1 MGFAVYIK
9 INLLPPAFRPKKIL
23 IKFDYKFV
31 LTLVIILG
39 ALGVGGYYFYMKR
52 TLEETKT
59 QITFYR
65 GEETKIR
72 RAVALDKEV
81 KELNKNIEERV
92 NIIKELTGDSD
103 VRFAM
108 LEHINFVLP
117 GNLWLLNINE
127 VEENNKITFNIE
139 GMSYSKDYISD
150 FIAGLEKFEKP
161 YAAFQEYQKLIDS
174 YPNSQRINEAVE
186 REYNIGEF
194 FLNREQKQLLGMSW
208 YDFVEHPAVEIFNTI
223 VTKVPY
229 SEYAPRAQYKLG
241 MMFAQLGRYDEA
253 RDAFQKVIDNYS

>member
-1 MGFAVYIK
+1 MYIK

-52 TLEETKT
+52 TLKETEK
-59 QITFYR
+59 QITFYK
-65 GEETKIR
+65 GEEAKIR

-81 KELNKNIEERV
+81 EELKKNIEERV

-108 LEHINFVLP
+108 LEHINVVLP

-139 GMSYSKDYISD
+139 GMSYSKDDISD
-150 FIAGLEKFEKP
+150 FIAGLDKFEK
-161 YAAFQEYQKLIDS
+161 FSNVSLESIK
-174 YPNSQRINEAVE
+174 
-186 REYNIGEF
+186 
-194 FLNREQKQLLGMSW
+194 
-208 YDFVEHPAVEIFNTI
+208 PAPLEI
-223 VTKVPY
+223 
-229 SEYAPRAQYKLG
+229 
-241 MMFAQLGRYDEA
+241 
-253 RDAFQKVIDNYS
+253 RDAFNYIVKVELISSMPIVQEEEKKPARGRRRR

>member
-1 MGFAVYIK
+1 MYIK

-39 ALGVGGYYFYMKR
+39 VLGVGGYYFYMRR

-65 GEETKIR
+65 GEEAKIR

-81 KELNKNIEERV
+81 KELRKNIEERV

-108 LEHINFVLP
+108 LEHINVVLS

-139 GMSYSKDYISD
+139 GMSYSKDDISD
-150 FIAGLEKFEKP
+150 FIAGLEKFEK
-161 YAAFQEYQKLIDS
+161 FSNVSLESIK
-174 YPNSQRINEAVE
+174 
-186 REYNIGEF
+186 
-194 FLNREQKQLLGMSW
+194 
-208 YDFVEHPAVEIFNTI
+208 PAPLEI
-223 VTKVPY
+223 K
-229 SEYAPRAQYKLG
+229 
-241 MMFAQLGRYDEA
+241 
-253 RDAFQKVIDNYS
+253 DAFNYIVKVELISTKPVVQEEEKKPARGRRR

>member
-1 MGFAVYIK
+1 MCTFMISQFTIQLGFAVYIK
-9 INLLPPAFRPKKIL
+9 INLLPQAFRPKKIL

-39 ALGVGGYYFYMKR
+39 ALGVGGYYYYMKR

-65 GEETKIR
+65 GEEAKIR
-72 RAVALDKEV
+72 RAVELDKEV

-108 LEHINFVLP
+108 LEHINVALT

-127 VEENNKITFNIE
+127 VEENNRITFNIE
-139 GMSYSKDYISD
+139 GMSYSKDDISD
-150 FIAGLEKFEKP
+150 FIAGLEKFEK
-161 YAAFQEYQKLIDS
+161 FSNVSLESI
-174 YPNSQRINEAVE
+174 R
-186 REYNIGEF
+186 
-194 FLNREQKQLLGMSW
+194 
-208 YDFVEHPAVEIFNTI
+208 PAPLEI
-223 VTKVPY
+223 
-229 SEYAPRAQYKLG
+229 
-241 MMFAQLGRYDEA
+241 
-253 RDAFQKVIDNYS
+253 RDAFNYIVKVELISSMPVVQEEEKIPARGRRRR

>member
-1 MGFAVYIK
+1 MYIK

-39 ALGVGGYYFYMKR
+39 ALGVGVYYFYMKR
-52 TLEETKT
+52 TLDETKT

-72 RAVALDKEV
+72 RAVALDNEV

-108 LEHINFVLP
+108 LEHINVVLP
-117 GNLWLLNINE
+117 
-127 VEENNKITFNIE
+127 
-139 GMSYSKDYISD
+139 
-150 FIAGLEKFEKP
+150 
-161 YAAFQEYQKLIDS
+161 
-174 YPNSQRINEAVE
+174 
-186 REYNIGEF
+186 
-194 FLNREQKQLLGMSW
+194 
-208 YDFVEHPAVEIFNTI
+208 
-223 VTKVPY
+223 
-229 SEYAPRAQYKLG
+229 
-241 MMFAQLGRYDEA
+241 
-253 RDAFQKVIDNYS
+253 